1 VTRFVSLAVLVAI
14 LLVVAILF
22 FRVMAEFLLPMF
34 LAAILLI
41 TFRPLHR
48 WCLTKCGGRQHLA
61 AGLTTLTILV
71 VFLVPLCIVLL
82 EAAAEGLS
90 VYQSLKKSSV
100 DMHSLAQSVADL
112 AARVGLPLDPADLES
127 NLSAGIQA
135 WLAPVALST
144 TQFLGSLL
152 LGLVVM
158 IVSLYFFFAD
168 GPVMSDTMVDLL
180 PLDKRYQRELIDEF
194 ANISRA
200 LVVAMLITALAQGLL
215 AGLGFYFAGLP
226 SLFLLVLLT
235 MLMSMVP
242 FVGAAGVWA
251 PAALWLYFHDQRH
264 VAAVILALYGAG
276 IVSTI
281 DSVIKPIV
289 LRGRSN
295 LHPLLGLLSALGGVK
310 ALGPIGIFVG
320 PMVVA
325 LLQAVLK
332 MVQHELAVIDRRA
345 TPASPVADEEHTLPP
360 TA

>member
-14 LLVVAILF
+14 LLVIAILF

-34 LAAILLI
+34 LATILLI

-48 WCLTKCGGRQHLA
+48 WYLEKCRGRQHLA
-61 AGLTTLTILV
+61 AGLTTLTILL
-71 VFLVPLCIVLL
+71 VFLVPLFIVLL
-82 EAAAEGLS
+82 GATAEGLT
-90 VYQSLKKSSV
+90 VYQSLKDSSI
-100 DMHSLAQSVADL
+100 DLLSIAQS
-112 AARVGLPLDPADLES
+112 
-127 NLSAGIQA
+127 LSALGSQLGLTLNPAEVQASLTSHLQA
-135 WLAPVALST
+135 WLAPVALGT

-158 IVSLYFFFAD
+158 VVSLYFFFAD
-168 GPVMSDTMVDLL
+168 GAAMSDTMINLL
-180 PLDKRYQRELIDEF
+180 PLDKHYQRELIDEF

-200 LVVAMLITALAQGLL
+200 LVVAMLVTAVAQGLL
-215 AGLGFYFAGLP
+215 AGVSFYFAGLP

-242 FVGAAGVWA
+242 FIGAAGVWA
-251 PAALWLYFHDQRH
+251 PAALWLYFHDGRH
-264 VAAVILALYGAG
+264 MAGILLALYGAG
-276 IVSTI
+276 LVSSV
-281 DSVIKPIV
+281 DSIIKPMV

-325 LLQAVLK
+325 LLQTVLK
-332 MVQHELAVIDRRA
+332 MVQHELVAIDQSEAA
-345 TPASPVADEEHTLPP
+345 TPPATIENPPSPP

>member
-1 VTRFVSLAVLVAI
+1 VAI
-14 LLVVAILF
+14 LLVIAILF

-48 WCLTKCGGRQHLA
+48 WYSEKCHGRPHIA
-61 AGLTTLTILV
+61 AGLTTLTILL
-71 VFLVPLCIVLL
+71 VFLVPLFVVLL
-82 EAAAEGLS
+82 EATVEGLA
-90 VYQSLKKSSV
+90 VYQSLKDSSV
-100 DMHSLAQSVADL
+100 DLRSMAESISSLAGQLGL
-112 AARVGLPLDPADLES
+112 ALNPAELQDGLTTHLR
-127 NLSAGIQA
+127 A

-168 GPVMSDTMVDLL
+168 GAAMSDTMINLL
-180 PLDKRYQRELIDEF
+180 PLDKHYQRELIDEF

-200 LVVAMLITALAQGLL
+200 LVVAMLVTAVVQGLL
-215 AGLGFYFAGLP
+215 AGVSFYVAGLP

-242 FVGAAGVWA
+242 FIGAAGVWA
-251 PAALWLYFHDQRH
+251 PAALWLYFHDERH
-264 VAAVILALYGAG
+264 MAGILLALYGAG
-276 IVSTI
+276 LVSSV
-281 DSVIKPIV
+281 DSIIKPII

-325 LLQAVLK
+325 LLQTVLK
-332 MVQHELAVIDRRA
+332 MVQRELAVIDQGE
-345 TPASPVADEEHTLPP
+345 PAVPPAANENLPLPP